1 MNNLP
6 TFTTTPITSINENSV
21 YTYNINASDAD
32 GQTVTFS
39 TTTIPNW
46 LSLTNNGSNNAT
58 LSGTPSDSNIGNNNV
73 VLVATDSAGGETT
86 QSFTIVVN
94 GLPSFTSNAITSA
107 NEDSVYTYNITVTDP
122 EGDNTTITAPTL
134 PGWLA
139 LTDNGNNTATIT
151 GTPLQA
157 NVGNNSVTLRAT
169 DSSGGFEEQSFTIAV
184 ANVNDLPAFTSTA
197 ITTVDEDS
205 TYTYNITVSD
215 EDGETAT
222 ITAPTLPAW
231 LTLTDNGNNTATLS
245 GTPSDSNIGSN
256 SVVLN
261 AADATGSSTQSFTI
275 IVNGLPSFT
284 SNAITSAN
292 EDSVYTYNITVTD
305 PEGDNTT
312 ITAPTLPGWLAL
324 TDNGNNTATITGTP
338 LQANVG
344 NNSVTLRATDS
355 SGGYK
360 EQSFTIAVAN
370 VNDLPAFTSTAVT
383 TVDEDSTYTYN
394 ITVSDEDGETATI
407 TAPTLPAWLTFTD
420 NGNNTATLSGTPSDS
435 NIGSNSV
442 VLNAADATGSA
453 TQSFNIIVNGIPTF
467 SSSPTLATDEDSIYT
482 YNITV
487 SDPEGDTTTI
497 TAPTLPGWLSLT
509 DNNDNTATITGTPL
523 QANVGDNSV
532 VIRSTDSSGGYKE
545 QSFTIAVA
553 NVNDAPTFTST
564 AVTTVNEDSAY
575 TYNITVSDEDG
586 QTATIAASTL
596 PNWLT
601 FTDNGNNTATL
612 TGTPADANVGQH
624 NTVLTA
630 TDPNG
635 VVATQSF
642 TITVN
647 GLPEFSSSP
656 TLTTNEDSVYTYN
669 ITVTDQDGDTT
680 TITAPT
686 LPTWLSFSDNGDN
699 TATITGTPLQANVG
713 NNSVTLRATDASGG
727 YKEQSFTI
735 AVVNVNDA
743 PTFTSTA
750 VTAVDEDSVYSYT
763 ITVSDEDGDTATIT
777 APTLPTWLSITD
789 NGNNTATLT
798 GTPLNDHV
806 GNNSVTIRAS
816 DSNGGTTDQSFV
828 IVVSNTNDAP
838 TITSTPTTTTN
849 EDSVYTYNITVSDV
863 DGENTTITAP
873 TLPGWL
879 SLTDNGNNTATITGT
894 PLQANVGNNSVTI
907 RATDGSGVSVDQ
919 SFTIVV
925 TNVNDSPTF
934 TSTPTTTTNED
945 SVYSYTITVSDEDGQ
960 TVTLTAPTLPG
971 WLSLTDNGNNTG
983 TITGTPLQ
991 ANLGDNSVVIRATDP
1006 SGGTTD
1012 QSFTITVE
1020 NVNDLPV
1027 FTSTPTTT
1035 TNEDSVYSYTVTV
1048 SDEDGQTVTL
1058 TAPTLPGWLSL
1069 TDNGNNTGTITGTP
1083 LHANLGDNNVTIRA
1097 TDPSSG
1103 VTDHTFTISVSNVD
1117 DENSGTLS
1125 FTGTVQEGH
1134 ELTADTSN
1142 LTDEDGA
1149 TTYTYQWQVSDDD
1162 SSFTD
1167 ITGAT
1172 NATFSPVSGTHN
1184 NKYIRLTATS
1194 TDALGGTTDLTS
1206 SSALVGQTITSSSQ
1220 AFALSD
1226 KIYTYNITVLNTINE
1241 SFTFEL
1247 GTAPSWV
1254 SLTDNG
1260 DNTAT
1265 ITGTPSG
1272 SDEGTNSITFTATGD
1287 TSGTHTQQ
1295 YDVTVHSRQSRAAVF
1310 YISGKIEHMI
1320 LFLTTLFDTN
1330 KLKRTI
1336 NTANELHDGTDGAT
1350 SGYITGSPSIIN
1362 SGSGYAVN
1370 DNIHLNGAGGGHG
1383 AIVTVSSVNGSGGI
1397 TGLTLN
1403 YGGMGYNSNE
1413 TLTLATDG
1421 NGSNAEIQYSAGSDS
1436 VSIDDVLSSLSTL
1449 NTTNSEY
1456 VNDLAGSDDVDD
1468 FVTNIDNLAE
1478 ITTNW
1483 TKIIT
1488 RAIDS
1493 IALAF
1498 PDMPQSDGTTTLET
1512 NTSPSSRNKIAL
1524 NCCDENTRNSIV
1536 MKIQTLRDFICRMHN
1551 CIEVYY
1557 RDMSWQRNS
1566 PLLYYIQDDLET
1578 IVSRVRNICENIH
1591 KFCMEAELLYTI
1603 FTLGVFLNEDNVAN
1617 MKTARTDLISSFT
1630 TFITEITAFENSLLF
1645 MAR

>member
-1 MNNLP
+1 M
-6 TFTTTPITSINENSV
+6 
-21 YTYNINASDAD
+21 
-32 GQTVTFS
+32 
-39 TTTIPNW
+39 
-46 LSLTNNGSNNAT
+46 
-58 LSGTPSDSNIGNNNV
+58 
-73 VLVATDSAGGETT
+73 
-86 QSFTIVVN
+86 
-94 GLPSFTSNAITSA
+94 
-107 NEDSVYTYNITVTDP
+107 
-122 EGDNTTITAPTL
+122 
-134 PGWLA
+134 
-139 LTDNGNNTATIT
+139 
-151 GTPLQA
+151 
-157 NVGNNSVTLRAT
+157 
-169 DSSGGFEEQSFTIAV
+169 
-184 ANVNDLPAFTSTA
+184 
-197 ITTVDEDS
+197 
-205 TYTYNITVSD
+205 
-215 EDGETAT
+215 
-222 ITAPTLPAW
+222 
-231 LTLTDNGNNTATLS
+231 
-245 GTPSDSNIGSN
+245 
-256 SVVLN
+256 
-261 AADATGSSTQSFTI
+261 
-275 IVNGLPSFT
+275 
-284 SNAITSAN
+284 
-292 EDSVYTYNITVTD
+292 
-305 PEGDNTT
+305 
-312 ITAPTLPGWLAL
+312 
-324 TDNGNNTATITGTP
+324 
-338 LQANVG
+338 QANVG

-442 VLNAADATGSA
+442 VLNAADATGSS
-453 TQSFNIIVNGIPTF
+453 TQSFNIVVNGIPTF
-467 SSSPTLATDEDSIYT
+467 SSSPTLTTDEDSVYT

-532 VIRSTDSSGGYKE
+532 TIRSTDSSGGYKE

-564 AVTTVNEDSAY
+564 AVTTVNEDSTY

-686 LPTWLSFSDNGDN
+686 LPAWLSFSDNGDN

-750 VTAVDEDSVYSYT
+750 VTTVDEDSVYSYT

-925 TNVNDSPTF
+925 TNVNDSPAF

-945 SVYSYTITVSDEDGQ
+945 SVYTYNITVSDEDGQ

-1117 DENSGTLS
+1117 DENTGTLS

-1241 SFTFEL
+1241 SFSFEL

-1421 NGSNAEIQYSAGSDS
+1421 NGSNAEIQYSAGTDS

-1456 VNDLAGSDDVDD
+1456 VNDLVGSDDVDD

-1493 IALAF
+1493 IALAY

>member
-46 LSLTNNGSNNAT
+46 LSLTNNGSNNGT
-58 LSGTPSDSNIGNNNV
+58 LSGTPSESNIGNNSV

-169 DSSGGFEEQSFTIAV
+169 DA
-184 ANVNDLPAFTSTA
+184 
-197 ITTVDEDS
+197 
-205 TYTYNITVSD
+205 
-215 EDGETAT
+215 
-222 ITAPTLPAW
+222 
-231 LTLTDNGNNTATLS
+231 
-245 GTPSDSNIGSN
+245 
-256 SVVLN
+256 
-261 AADATGSSTQSFTI
+261 
-275 IVNGLPSFT
+275 
-284 SNAITSAN
+284 
-292 EDSVYTYNITVTD
+292 
-305 PEGDNTT
+305 
-312 ITAPTLPGWLAL
+312 
-324 TDNGNNTATITGTP
+324 
-338 LQANVG
+338 
-344 NNSVTLRATDS
+344 

-442 VLNAADATGSA
+442 VLNAADATGSSTQSFTITVNGLPSFTSNA
-453 TQSFNIIVNGIPTF
+453 ITSANEDSVYTYNITVTDPEGDNTTITAPTLPGWLALTDNGNNTATITGTPLQANVGNNSVTLRATDASGGYKEQSFTIAVANVNDLPAFTSTAVTTVDEDSTYTYNITVSDEDGETATITAPTLPAWLTFTDNGNNTATLSGTPSDSNIGSNSVVLNAADATGSSTQSFNIVVNGIPTF
-467 SSSPTLATDEDSIYT
+467 SSSPTLTTDEDSVYT

-532 VIRSTDSSGGYKE
+532 TIRSTDSSGGYKE

-564 AVTTVNEDSAY
+564 AVTTVNEDSTY

-686 LPTWLSFSDNGDN
+686 LPAWLSFSDNGDN

-750 VTAVDEDSVYSYT
+750 VTTVDEDSVYSYT

-925 TNVNDSPTF
+925 TNVNDSPAF

-945 SVYSYTITVSDEDGQ
+945 SVYTYNITVSDEDGQ

-1117 DENSGTLS
+1117 DENTGTLS

-1241 SFTFEL
+1241 SFSFEL

-1421 NGSNAEIQYSAGSDS
+1421 NGSNAEIQYSAGTDS

-1493 IALAF
+1493 IALAY

>member
-58 LSGTPSDSNIGNNNV
+58 LSGTPSDSDIGNNNV

-94 GLPSFTSNAITSA
+94 GLPSFTSNAVTSA

-134 PGWLA
+134 PSWLT

-169 DSSGGFEEQSFTIAV
+169 DSSGGYEEQSFTIAV

-197 ITTVDEDS
+197 VTTVDEDS

-215 EDGETAT
+215 EDGETTT
-222 ITAPTLPAW
+222 ITATTLPTW
-231 LTLTDNGNNTATLS
+231 LTLTDNGNNTATLT
-245 GTPSDSNIGSN
+245 GTPSNSNIGSN

-275 IVNGLPSFT
+275 TVNGLPSFT
-284 SNAITSAN
+284 SNAVTSAN

-312 ITAPTLPGWLAL
+312 ITAPTLPGWLSL

-383 TVDEDSTYTYN
+383 TVNEDSAYTYN

-407 TAPTLPAWLTFTD
+407 TATTLPAWLTFTD
-420 NGNNTATLSGTPSDS
+420 NGNNTATLTGTPSDS

-467 SSSPTLATDEDSIYT
+467 SSSPTLTTDEDSVYT

-564 AVTTVNEDSAY
+564 AVTTVNEDSTY

-686 LPTWLSFSDNGDN
+686 LPGWLSFSDNGDN

-750 VTAVDEDSVYSYT
+750 VTTVDEDSVYSYT

-777 APTLPTWLSITD
+777 APTLPTWLTLTD

-945 SVYSYTITVSDEDGQ
+945 SVYTYNITVSDEDGQ

-1058 TAPTLPGWLSL
+1058 TAPTLPGWLTL

-1117 DENSGTLS
+1117 DENTGTLS

-1162 SSFTD
+1162 SSFSD

-1172 NATFSPVSGTHN
+1172 NETFTPVSGTHN

-1226 KIYTYNITVLNTINE
+1226 KSYTYNITVLNTINE

-1370 DNIHLNGAGGGHG
+1370 DNIHLSGAGGGHG

-1413 TLTLATDG
+1413 TLTLSTDG

-1456 VNDLAGSDDVDD
+1456 INNLAGSDDVDD

-1498 PDMPQSDGTTTLET
+1498 PDMPQSDGTTTLQT

-1536 MKIQTLRDFICRMHN
+1536 MKIQILRDFICRMHN

>member
-58 LSGTPSDSNIGNNNV
+58 LSGTPSDSNIGNNSV

-169 DSSGGFEEQSFTIAV
+169 DSSGGYEEQSFTIAV
-184 ANVNDLPAFTSTA
+184 ANVNDLPSFTSTA
-197 ITTVDEDS
+197 VTTVDEDS

-275 IVNGLPSFT
+275 TVNGLPSFT

-312 ITAPTLPGWLAL
+312 ITAPTLPTWLAL

-360 EQSFTIAVAN
+360 EQSFIIAVAN
-370 VNDLPAFTSTAVT
+370 VNDLPVFTSTPVT
-383 TVDEDSTYTYN
+383 TANEDSAYSYT
-394 ITVSDEDGETATI
+394 ITASDEDGGNPTLTAT
-407 TAPTLPAWLTFTD
+407 TLPTWLTFSD
-420 NGNNTATLSGTPSDS
+420 NGHNATISGTPSDTD
-435 NIGSNSV
+435 IGTHSV
-442 VLNAADATGSA
+442 VINAADAIGST
-453 TQSFNIIVNGIPTF
+453 TQSFNIVVNGIPTF
-467 SSSPTLATDEDSIYT
+467 SSSPTLTTDEDSVYT

-532 VIRSTDSSGGYKE
+532 TIRSTDSSGGYKE

-564 AVTTVNEDSAY
+564 AVTSVNEDSTY

-686 LPTWLSFSDNGDN
+686 LPAWLSFSDNGDN

-750 VTAVDEDSVYSYT
+750 VTTVDEDSVYSYT

-789 NGNNTATLT
+789 NGDNTATLT

-945 SVYSYTITVSDEDGQ
+945 SVYTYNITVSDEDGQ

-1117 DENSGTLS
+1117 DENTGTLS

-1206 SSALVGQTITSSSQ
+1206 SSALVEQTITSSSQ

-1241 SFTFEL
+1241 SFSFEL

>member
-58 LSGTPSDSNIGNNNV
+58 LSGTPSESNIGNNSV

-169 DSSGGFEEQSFTIAV
+169 DSSGGYKEQSFTIAV
-184 ANVNDLPAFTSTA
+184 ANVNDLPSFTSTA
-197 ITTVDEDS
+197 VTTVDEDS

-231 LTLTDNGNNTATLS
+231 LTFTDNGNNTATLS

-275 IVNGLPSFT
+275 TVNGLPSFT

-312 ITAPTLPGWLAL
+312 ITAPTLPGWLAI

-442 VLNAADATGSA
+442 VLNAADATGSS
-453 TQSFNIIVNGIPTF
+453 TQSFNIVVNGIPTF
-467 SSSPTLATDEDSIYT
+467 SSSPTLTTDEDSVYT

-532 VIRSTDSSGGYKE
+532 TIRSTDSSGGYKE

-564 AVTTVNEDSAY
+564 AVTTVNEDSTY

-686 LPTWLSFSDNGDN
+686 LPAWLSFSDNGDN

-750 VTAVDEDSVYSYT
+750 VTTVDEDSVYSYT

-925 TNVNDSPTF
+925 TNVNDSPAF

-945 SVYSYTITVSDEDGQ
+945 SVYTYNITVSDEDGQ

-1117 DENSGTLS
+1117 DENTGTLS

-1241 SFTFEL
+1241 SFSFEL

-1421 NGSNAEIQYSAGSDS
+1421 NGSNAEIQYSAGTDS

-1456 VNDLAGSDDVDD
+1456 VNDLVGSDDVDD

-1493 IALAF
+1493 IALAY